1 AVGPRGRAEGGRT
14 KGRSPPRSGGAA
26 AGGNPLSRQPRD
38 PPPRPGGSLRPSD
51 GWPRWIV
58 WVLIGLLAAVL
69 VLPALFAPARRDRI
83 DYGSFIDKV
92 AAGQVASVKISNE
105 SGHIT

>member
-1 AVGPRGRAEGGRT
+1 RVVVRQRRDRGRRASGARTQARRRQTIHDGHGTQPATSSGGPDGVAHPP
-14 KGRSPPRSGGAA
+14 GRSMRSM
-26 AGGNPLSRQPRD
+26 SRQPRD

-83 DYGSFIDKV
+83 DY
-92 AAGQVASVKISNE
+92 
-105 SGHIT
+105 